1 MRRFYY
7 DTASAANPVH
17 IGLLKQVTSASQIV
31 FGTDAPWGNPR
42 TIVERL
48 ETLGLTDEEL
58 RGVYRENGLRFMP
71 EYA

>member
-1 MRRFYY
+1 M
-7 DTASAANPVH
+7 H